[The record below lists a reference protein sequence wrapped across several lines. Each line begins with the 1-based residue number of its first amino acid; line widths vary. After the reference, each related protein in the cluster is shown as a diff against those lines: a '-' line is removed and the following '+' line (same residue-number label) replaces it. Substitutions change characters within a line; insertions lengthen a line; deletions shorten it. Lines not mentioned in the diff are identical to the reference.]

1 MSGQGRGTARDWFK
15 VARTTTDT
23 LMAFW
28 GIFFAQVTAV
38 QLVNPGPITDA
49 SKVLVLVGTN
59 ALMVAI
65 LAHLM
70 LGFVD
75 KWRE

>member
-1 MSGQGRGTARDWFK
+1 MSGQGRGAVRDWFK
-15 VARTTTDT
+15 LAKATTAT

-28 GIFFAQVTAV
+28 GIIFAQVTAL
-38 QLVNPGPITDA
+38 QLVNPAPITDA

-75 KWRE
+75 KWSE